1 MQGFNFTIAK
11 KMILFA
17 IVIFVTIFITGLF
30 KFNNLIDAEK
40 SFDTFKDKA
49 IAAKFYVL
57 EVEKELNFVARNTRD
72 IMLGNAYERNIKN
85 LENSKA
91 KIIDLFEK
99 IVNITE
105 TKEEKEKVL
114 LVKQTVID
122 FVEDGYQ
129 KMKSM
134 ENIERTPEVR
144 ANMYIAYRKDAT
156 PLANKSREN
165 FSKLIKEIEDD
176 YNLQTQLYHTQMND
190 LKNIIIIESLLIITI
205 VILSLMLLSRDILL
219 SLNRF
224 KSGLISF
231 FDFLNKN
238 SSKIEYI
245 DIKNSDEF
253 GHMAKLINSNIE
265 KIENSTLE
273 DKKLLDDVFNVV
285 NRVKQGYYSQ
295 LIKENSTNETLSTLK
310 NSINDMISATKQ
322 NFISVNNILEEYVKY
337 NYTKEL
343 KLDNIEK
350 GGVFETL
357 INNINELRN
366 AINDMLIKDKEN
378 GITLDNSSSELLKN
392 VDKLNQS
399 SNEAAASLEETAA
412 ALEEVTSSISNS
424 NNKIAQMSQIASNV
438 TNSASLGEKL
448 ANQTTTAMDEINT
461 QVNLVNE
468 AIGVIDNIA
477 FQTNILSLNA
487 AVEAATAGEAGKGFA
502 VVAQEVRNLATR
514 SAEAAK
520 EIKEIVERATV
531 KANEGKSIATNMIE
545 GYKNLNESIN
555 QTTSL
560 IQDIASSS
568 KEQQN
573 AVIQINDAIS
583 LLDKKTQENA
593 QIAGDTNSI
602 AEKASLMAKKI
613 LENVN
618 EKEFLGKNV
627 SEESKNS
634 SSKEDEEINEEID
647 KNKLEN

>member
-253 GHMAKLINSNIE
+253 GLMAKLINSNIE

-295 LIKENSTNETLSTLK
+295 LIKENSTNDTLSTLK

-350 GGVFETL
+350 GGAFETL
-357 INNINELRN
+357 IKNINELRN

-392 VDKLNQS
+392 V
-399 SNEAAASLEETAA
+399 
-412 ALEEVTSSISNS
+412 
-424 NNKIAQMSQIASNV
+424 
-438 TNSASLGEKL
+438 
-448 ANQTTTAMDEINT
+448 
-461 QVNLVNE
+461 
-468 AIGVIDNIA
+468 
-477 FQTNILSLNA
+477 
-487 AVEAATAGEAGKGFA
+487 
-502 VVAQEVRNLATR
+502 R
-514 SAEAAK
+514 
-520 EIKEIVERATV
+520 
-531 KANEGKSIATNMIE
+531 
-545 GYKNLNESIN
+545 
-555 QTTSL
+555 
-560 IQDIASSS
+560 
-568 KEQQN
+568 
-573 AVIQINDAIS
+573 
-583 LLDKKTQENA
+583 
-593 QIAGDTNSI
+593 
-602 AEKASLMAKKI
+602 
-613 LENVN
+613 
-618 EKEFLGKNV
+618 
-627 SEESKNS
+627 
-634 SSKEDEEINEEID
+634 
-647 KNKLEN
+647 

>member
-205 VILSLMLLSRDILL
+205 VILSLILLSRDILL

-295 LIKENSTNETLSTLK
+295 LIKENSTNDTLSTLK

-343 KLDNIEK
+343 KLDNIEE

-357 INNINELRN
+357 IKNINELRN

-378 GITLDNSSSELLKN
+378 GITLDNSSSELLIN

-399 SNEAAASLEETAA
+399 SNEAAASLEETSA

-438 TNSASLGEKL
+438 TNSASLGEKF

-545 GYKNLNESIN
+545 GYKGLNESIN

-627 SEESKNS
+627 SEESKKS